1 MVVVVVVV
9 TPARRHLAGA
19 GAQITRQDGEREQK
33 QIAKALLVSL
43 PSGATNTQT
52 VAARARRGRRL
63 GLVRWPPKQP
73 PGQRPLGQIICNC
86 WHLNGGPNHIVALI
100 TRWPAKIIE
109 AREQQQQHETRL
121 NTTSKRL
128 LPLPYFRS
136 SCLASTE
143 LI

>member
-52 VAARARRGRRL
+52 VAAKARSGRRHCR
-63 GLVRWPPKQP
+63 LVPGVSDAPKATAWSATTWPDYLQLLAPKRRP
-73 PGQRPLGQIICNC
+73 EPHRGVDYTLAGQDNR
-86 WHLNGGPNHIVALI
+86 GPRA
-100 TRWPAKIIE
+100 
-109 AREQQQQHETRL
+109 
-121 NTTSKRL
+121 TT
-128 LPLPYFRS
+128 
-136 SCLASTE
+136 TTT
-143 LI
+143 